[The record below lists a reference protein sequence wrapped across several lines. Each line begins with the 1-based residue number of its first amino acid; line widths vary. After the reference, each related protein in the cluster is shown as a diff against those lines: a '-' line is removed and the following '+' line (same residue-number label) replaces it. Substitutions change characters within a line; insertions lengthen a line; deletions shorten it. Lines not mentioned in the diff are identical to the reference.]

1 MELFFVLFP
10 LIFTSIALR
19 RQLYSFYT
27 GSGQGLEAFFT
38 PEGSLVVASAHKKDF
53 WATKV
58 EDSLLGDEE
67 WHSLTVCQV
76 RAKRN

>member
-1 MELFFVLFP
+1 M
-10 LIFTSIALR
+10 
-19 RQLYSFYT
+19 
-27 GSGQGLEAFFT
+27 
-38 PEGSLVVASAHKKDF
+38 VASAYKKDF

-76 RAKRN
+76 RAKLKLEIICRE

>member
-1 MELFFVLFP
+1 MLTLF
-10 LIFTSIALR
+10 TLR

-27 GSGQGLEAFFT
+27 GSGHGLEAFFT
-38 PEGSLVVASAHKKDF
+38 PEGSLVVASAYKKDF

-76 RAKRN
+76 RAKLKLEIICRE